1 VLEWVNPIAPYIG
14 AVRDVL
20 YGGVVPAAPEL
31 AYVVIAAALALL
43 GGRALFRRMQG
54 ELAVVV

>member
-1 VLEWVNPIAPYIG
+1 MDRL
-14 AVRDVL
+14 L
-20 YGGVVPAAPEL
+20 TKSL
-31 AYVVIAAALALL
+31 ALTTFACTLALL